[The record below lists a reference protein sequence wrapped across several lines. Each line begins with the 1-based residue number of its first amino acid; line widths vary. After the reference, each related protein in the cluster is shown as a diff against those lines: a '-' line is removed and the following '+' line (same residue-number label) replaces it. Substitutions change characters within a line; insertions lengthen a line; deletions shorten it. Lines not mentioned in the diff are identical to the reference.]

1 MTVNSCATNQ
11 NKIPRM
17 HAGAVQ
23 ANLAPPRFGAHER
36 KCMREISGTNL
47 ALLEKRETSFIR
59 NAKNNNRIL
68 MER

>member
-1 MTVNSCATNQ
+1 
-11 NKIPRM
+11 M

-23 ANLAPPRFGAHER
+23 ANLAPPHFGADER
-36 KCMREISGTNL
+36 KCMREISATNL